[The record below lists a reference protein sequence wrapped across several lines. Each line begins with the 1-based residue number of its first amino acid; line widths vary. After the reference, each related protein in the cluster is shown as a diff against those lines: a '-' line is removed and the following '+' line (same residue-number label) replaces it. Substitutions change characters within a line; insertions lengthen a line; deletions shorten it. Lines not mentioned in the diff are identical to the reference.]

1 MVKVLLKQNIV
12 IVLFASFILLT
23 GCYSDPTINP
33 EDYVETTGG
42 TTDRIAGAEVV
53 IDVNDGRRYSG
64 ELLSVRDSTM
74 LLCEKYGASE
84 KELEN
89 SNNLI
94 RIIKNHDIKLIEI
107 QGESK
112 ILQGMAIG
120 AGVGVVA
127 GAAIG
132 LAEGDDEG
140 SGGIFRIRLKA
151 EQKAYGC
158 GCIMGLVGAV
168 VGLIA
173 GSIESTYD
181 TVVYDYMIIEDYDFT
196 QLNMFSRYE
205 GSEPDY
211 IKSVL

>member
-42 TTDRIAGAEVV
+42 TTERIAGAEVV

-132 LAEGDDEG
+132 LVALWDW
-140 SGGIFRIRLKA
+140 
-151 EQKAYGC
+151 
-158 GCIMGLVGAV
+158 LV
-168 VGLIA
+168 LLW
-173 GSIESTYD
+173 D
-181 TVVYDYMIIEDYDFT
+181 
-196 QLNMFSRYE
+196 
-205 GSEPDY
+205 
-211 IKSVL
+211 